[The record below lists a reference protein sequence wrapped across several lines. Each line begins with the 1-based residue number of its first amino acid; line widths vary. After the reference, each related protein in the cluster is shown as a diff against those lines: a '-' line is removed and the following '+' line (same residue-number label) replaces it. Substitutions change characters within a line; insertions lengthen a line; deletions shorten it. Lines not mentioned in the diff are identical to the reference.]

1 VSFGNSLKMFSSLQE
16 ALVLVLMMVSVVAVL
31 YFDMDITYKISIIAI
46 VFAVIFLSS
55 LATQMMRQQREIK
68 K

>member
-1 VSFGNSLKMFSSLQE
+1 MFSSLQE
-16 ALVLVLMMVSVVAVL
+16 ALILVLMMVSVFAVL
-31 YFDMDITYKISIIAI
+31 YFDMDITYKISIVAI